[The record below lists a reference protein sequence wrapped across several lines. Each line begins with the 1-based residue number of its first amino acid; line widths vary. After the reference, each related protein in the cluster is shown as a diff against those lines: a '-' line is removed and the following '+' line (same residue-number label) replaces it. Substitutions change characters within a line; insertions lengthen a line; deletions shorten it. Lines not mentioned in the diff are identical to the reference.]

1 MHSTQHQNNDMS
13 SASSQ
18 EPKDNLILLE
28 AELEQSSCPELG
40 ERQKNIIEN
49 LCDLLTAKNSKQL
62 EILLEQ
68 LAAGLQVDNAR
79 MQLKAACYLTDTLE
93 LLIAHQEWQC
103 IEKLLPA
110 LERAVAVAGENDIGV
125 WQLITALSAFAAYQI
140 EMGKYTLARHALLI
154 LTHSN
159 ALAQATEEVRQQ
171 TAQLINDMATQPL
184 LELLLVEYLYD
195 KDKGHEAG
203 RLLAV
208 FGRTAAEFLVKPKNI
223 KQGLEKT
230 DQILRL
236 FEHIGPAAEASLCT
250 LIQQTQD
257 WYLIRNIIRLL
268 GETGSPASFNTIA
281 AFLGHEDL
289 RVQGEVLRAAS
300 RIEAGG
306 KKDFFLKALKA
317 VPRQLTELVVSLLG
331 DIPDSSLVV
340 PLADLLDETALIK
353 NKASQSLQMAICQTL
368 GKIGSVK
375 AIPTLKK
382 IIAANTVPEGANT
395 LNEQQVVRAAEQ
407 AIQLINHG
415 GKHKRN
421 QSAGNITVS
430 SQNNPYAARESGI
443 LRTALAGERSKAARQ
458 LFDLIVECVHN
469 KDLLHAERLKERFN
483 EINPNAIAEIIQSEE
498 MIEQAKSGVTVRG
511 YLEVWSNLLHEL
523 SAEEFSAIYHEL
535 ENRTLEPEELLVEQG
550 AKNDELFF
558 INSGTLRIFYK
569 KNDRK
574 VYIKSL
580 GDGDLAGENFFDSS
594 VWTVSISALTESRIS
609 ILRRS
614 CFSRWQEAFPGLEV
628 KLRDFYNSS
637 NNIRDM
643 LKRKGLNRRSFER
656 FSLSRKIEFSITDH
670 SGSSGQRFK
679 GRLSDVSRGGLALHF
694 RIAQQKDVRVLLG
707 RKMHIVI
714 PVVGIPPILE
724 VYGQVL
730 SVNPVAGNSNENK
743 IHLVFDEP
751 LPQETLQVVLG

>member
-1 MHSTQHQNNDMS
+1 MS
-13 SASSQ
+13 
-18 EPKDNLILLE
+18 
-28 AELEQSSCPELG
+28 
-40 ERQKNIIEN
+40 
-49 LCDLLTAKNSKQL
+49 
-62 EILLEQ
+62 
-68 LAAGLQVDNAR
+68 
-79 MQLKAACYLTDTLE
+79 
-93 LLIAHQEWQC
+93 
-103 IEKLLPA
+103 
-110 LERAVAVAGENDIGV
+110 
-125 WQLITALSAFAAYQI
+125 
-140 EMGKYTLARHALLI
+140 
-154 LTHSN
+154 
-159 ALAQATEEVRQQ
+159 
-171 TAQLINDMATQPL
+171 DMATQPL

-195 KDKGHEAG
+195 REKGDEAG
-203 RLLAV
+203 RLLVV
-208 FGRTAAEFLVKPKNI
+208 FGGTAAEFLRQPKHL
-223 KQGLEKT
+223 KQDQEKV

-236 FEHIGPAAEASLCT
+236 FQEIGSAAEASLCQ
-250 LIQQTQD
+250 LVQQTKD

-289 RVQGEVLRAAS
+289 RVKGEVLRAAS
-300 RIEAGG
+300 RIEAPG
-306 KKDFFLKALKA
+306 KKDFFLKALKTT
-317 VPRQLTELVVSLLG
+317 PRQLTELVVSLLG

-340 PLADLLDETALIK
+340 PLADLLDEAALIK
-353 NKASQSLQMAICQTL
+353 NKTSQSLQMAICQTL

-382 IIAANTVPEGANT
+382 VIAANSVPEGVSKPT
-395 LNEQQVVRAAEQ
+395 EQQLARIAEQ

-415 GKHKRN
+415 GKHKRS
-421 QSAGNITVS
+421 QTSGNITILN
-430 SQNNPYAARESGI
+430 QNNPYAARESGI

-458 LFDLIVECVHN
+458 LFDLIVECVHS

-535 ENRTLEPEELLVEQG
+535 ENRTLEPEEVLIDQG
-550 AKNDELFF
+550 EKNDELFF

-574 VYIKSL
+574 IYIKSL

-614 CFSRWQEAFPGLEV
+614 CFTRWQEAFPGLEN
-628 KLRDFYNSS
+628 KLRAFYNRS

-643 LKRKGLNRRSFER
+643 LKRKGLNRRTFDR

-670 SGSSGQRFK
+670 PGSSSQRFK
-679 GRLSDVSRGGLALHF
+679 GRLADVSRGGLAMHF

-707 RKMHIVI
+707 RKMHIAI
-714 PVVGIPPILE
+714 PVVGIPPTLD
-724 VYGQVL
+724 VYGRVL
-730 SVNPVAGNSNENK
+730 SINPIAGNTQEHK
-743 IHLVFDEP
+743 IHLVFDDP